1 MLLLDDPSCDSHPPA
16 AAGLESESQTRVRIS
31 FESIAAGS
39 KSAEAE
45 FSQAERAPVAAG
57 WNVATD
63 TKINQI
69 VQKLAT
75 EA

>member
-1 MLLLDDPSCDSHPPA
+1 MQCDSRPPA
-16 AAGLESESQTRVRIS
+16 AAGSESESRARVTIS
-31 FESIAAGS
+31 VESVAAGS

-45 FSQAERAPVAAG
+45 FSQAELAPVVSGPDA
-57 WNVATD
+57 ATD

-69 VQKLAT
+69 VQKLAA